1 MTQFERPLK
10 STTDRAI
17 PIGLR
22 ALKLWFSLESRFA
35 PTSAESRAARMFVTP
50 PRHKRRASRH
60 YEATSVSVDL
70 PTQNLD
76 ITDRQSGVRVSATTF
91 GDGPLVMLLHG
102 WGGAASDMVPL
113 ASAFASAGH
122 RSVVFDMP
130 GHGRSPGRESSLVEF
145 MRAMRAVVGALGMPE
160 IIVGHSFGGSAA
172 VFGIT
177 ELGFPVRR
185 AVLISPA
192 PGPAYYVDRFT
203 RTIGL
208 PPERAVGMMRR
219 VVERVGRSV
228 ESLDALVAA
237 RTAAVPA
244 IIFHDPADREV
255 PYEFAVHMADA
266 WTGSR
271 LVPAPSLG
279 HKRILR
285 DPATI
290 AAAVDFAGHSERR
303 CHSDSDRS
311 KESSGSR

>member
-1 MTQFERPLK
+1 MK
-10 STTDRAI
+10 STTDRPI

-22 ALKLWFSLESRFA
+22 ALKLWFSLESRLA
-35 PTSAESRAARMFVTP
+35 PSSAERRAARMFVTP
-50 PRHKRRASRH
+50 PRHKRGLSRH
-60 YEATSVSVDL
+60 IEATSSINGLSIRSLDLVDRK
-70 PTQNLD
+70 T
-76 ITDRQSGVRVSATTF
+76 GVRIVATTI

-102 WGGAASDMVPL
+102 WGGSASDMIPL
-113 ASAFASAGH
+113 ASAFARAGH

-145 MRAMRAVVGALGMPE
+145 MRAMSAVSGALGVPD

-177 ELGFPVRR
+177 ELGFPVRT
-185 AVLISPA
+185 AVLVAPA
-192 PGPAYYVDRFT
+192 PGPAYYVERFS

-237 RTAAVPA
+237 RAAAVPA

-266 WTGSR
+266 WTGSL
-271 LVPAPSLG
+271 LVPAPALG

-290 AAAVDFAGHSERR
+290 TAAVDFAQRR
-303 CHSDSDRS
+303 
-311 KESSGSR
+311 EP

>member
-1 MTQFERPLK
+1 
-10 STTDRAI
+10 
-17 PIGLR
+17 
-22 ALKLWFSLESRFA
+22 
-35 PTSAESRAARMFVTP
+35 MFVTP
-50 PRHKRRASRH
+50 PRHKRGLSRH
-60 YEATSVSVDL
+60 IEATSSINGLSIRSLDLVDRK
-70 PTQNLD
+70 T
-76 ITDRQSGVRVSATTF
+76 GVRIVATTI

-102 WGGAASDMVPL
+102 WGGSASDMIPL
-113 ASAFASAGH
+113 ASAFARAGH

-145 MRAMRAVVGALGMPE
+145 MRAMSAVSGALGVPD

-177 ELGFPVRR
+177 ELGLPVRT
-185 AVLISPA
+185 AVLVSPA
-192 PGPAYYVDRFT
+192 PGPAYYVERFS

-237 RTAAVPA
+237 RAAAVPA

-266 WTGSR
+266 WTGSL
-271 LVPAPSLG
+271 LVPAPTLG

-290 AAAVDFAGHSERR
+290 TAAVDFAQRR
-303 CHSDSDRS
+303 
-311 KESSGSR
+311 EP